1 MPQLR
6 ISHFRQDRNFKLKVK
21 AQIVEKIKILKYET
35 WANVFLCVRFLRTS
49 IQQPCQRFVY
59 LLFLV
64 ISESS
69 IYHTIIAE
77 KLQIPK
83 KMRNGMQTSR
93 KMKLVLLSFHDRF
106 LNLSENIGISDTSS
120 HEKRQTSSNR

>member
-1 MPQLR
+1 M
-6 ISHFRQDRNFKLKVK
+6 SF
-21 AQIVEKIKILKYET
+21 Y
-35 WANVFLCVRFLRTS
+35 VFVFCELQYNNRAKDLF
-49 IQQPCQRFVY
+49 Y

-69 IYHTIIAE
+69 IYHTIIAA

>member
-1 MPQLR
+1 M
-6 ISHFRQDRNFKLKVK
+6 
-21 AQIVEKIKILKYET
+21 
-35 WANVFLCVRFLRTS
+35 
-49 IQQPCQRFVY
+49 
-59 LLFLV
+59 
-64 ISESS
+64 
-69 IYHTIIAE
+69 IAE